1 MPTPV
6 KQLPGQQLMHKFLQ
20 PKPISAKTDEAAD
33 AINGRALLTRSA
45 GQYHNDN
52 TANTSPQ
59 AISPLK
65 RRRRI
70 SDDDDDDAPITTTN
84 IQPAR
89 DVVDAPTPTTN
100 VHPAPVVRHFVPDS
114 ADESDPN
121 FAVILRPETRSTP
134 VANRRSQRLAT
145 ANQQQDDAVRGSTL
159 TIH

>member
-6 KQLPGQQLMHKFLQ
+6 KQLPGQQLMDKFLQ

-33 AINGRALLTRSA
+33 AINGQALLSRPA
-45 GQYHNDN
+45 GHDHDDN
-52 TANTSPQ
+52 TANTSPR
-59 AISPLK
+59 AVSPLT
-65 RRRRI
+65 RRRKI
-70 SDDDDDDAPITTTN
+70 GDDDDDDAPITTTN

-89 DVVDAPTPTTN
+89 DVVDALTPTTN

-134 VANRRSQRLAT
+134 ITPRRSQRLAT
-145 ANQQQDDAVRGSTL
+145 QQNDAVRSTM
-159 TIH
+159 